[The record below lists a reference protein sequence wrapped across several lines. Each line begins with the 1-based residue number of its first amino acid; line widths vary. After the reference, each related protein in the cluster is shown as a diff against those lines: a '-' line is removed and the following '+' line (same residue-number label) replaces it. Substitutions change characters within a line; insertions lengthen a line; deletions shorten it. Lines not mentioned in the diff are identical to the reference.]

1 MRYRW
6 LLFAILLLGCEK
18 EIHIEVPVQEGRVV
32 VYSFL
37 YPDSAVSFHLSESV
51 SITSPDLYAYV
62 QNARVGLIVNG
73 SIQLD
78 EAFPANTV
86 TGKWDHV
93 DYKYGDT
100 LVVEVVI
107 PGKEPVRASTIVP
120 KKVAIAALDT
130 VTEVRRPGNG
140 EEIPFLR
147 FALRFKDDG
156 LHANYY
162 QVAVVRDS
170 WDPNGVRQTTTLELL
185 HEDPVFLF
193 HEEAGGISSWFDF
206 RGLFSDV
213 LINGQDYTV
222 SFLTEK
228 KGALLASDE
237 QSVRLTVYLYH
248 HTFDYFEYLKTTIW
262 AKGADNFPVFDPVR
276 IHSNVDQG
284 IGLVTGMS
292 FDQVQYEFN
301 Q

>member
-1 MRYRW
+1 MRYGW
-6 LLFAILLLGCEK
+6 LLFGFLLLGCEK

-62 QNARVGLIVNG
+62 ENARVGLKVNG
-73 SIQLD
+73 SVQLD
-78 EAFPANTV
+78 QAFPFNTV
-86 TGKWDHV
+86 NGKWDPV
-93 DYKYGDT
+93 VCNYGDS
-100 LVVEVVI
+100 LIVEVSI
-107 PGKEPVRASTIVP
+107 PGKPLVLARTMIP

-140 EEIPFLR
+140 EENAYLR
-147 FALRFKDDG
+147 FALQFKEDG
-156 LHANYY
+156 LRSDFY
-162 QVAVVRDS
+162 QVVVVRES
-170 WDPNGVRQTTTLELL
+170 WDYDGVKRIKTLELL
-185 HEDPVFLF
+185 QEDPVFVF
-193 HEEAGGISSWFDF
+193 HEQGGGLSSWFDF

-222 SFLTEK
+222 TFLTQK
-228 KGALLASDE
+228 KDYLMAFDE
-237 QSVRLTVYLYH
+237 QRVRLTVYLYH
-248 HTFDYFEYLKTTIW
+248 HTYDYFEYLKTTIW

-284 IGLVTGMS
+284 LGLVSGMS